1 MDIKHLRQALNLA
14 NEKNE
19 QIEQEISRSYNDE
32 LKMKTDRFQVNF
44 IVSIF
49 LSSSLILGFGK

>member
-1 MDIKHLRQALNLA
+1 MDIKHLRQALNLS

-32 LKMKTDRFQVNF
+32 LKMKTDRLQVNF

-49 LSSSLILGFGK
+49 LSYSSILGFGK

>member
-1 MDIKHLRQALNLA
+1 MDIKHLRQALNLS